1 VAGSISFVGLI
12 VPHILRLIIGPDH
25 RVLLPASLLGGAAFL
40 VLADAVARTVIAP
53 ELLPVGTVTALV
65 GGPFFL
71 LLLWR
76 NRRRIAVF

>member
-1 VAGSISFVGLI
+1 M
-12 VPHILRLIIGPDH
+12 LRLVIGPDH
-25 RVLLPASLLGGAAFL
+25 RILLPASLIGGAAFL

-76 NRRRIAVF
+76 HRRQIGVF